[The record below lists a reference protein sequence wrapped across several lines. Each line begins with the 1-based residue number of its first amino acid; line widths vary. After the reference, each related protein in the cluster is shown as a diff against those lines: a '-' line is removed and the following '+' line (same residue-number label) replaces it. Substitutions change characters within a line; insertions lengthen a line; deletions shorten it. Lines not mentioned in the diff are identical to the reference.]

1 MCFALGKPYH
11 IWGHHSPASL
21 RCFGKE
27 KFEKKLQDPE
37 LRTKL
42 AEKMATKPSSAR
54 GNQTSER
61 TNVQS
66 QQSRNQQGER
76 LTQSRQGS
84 MVSDQQMQQ
93 AQVQHMAE
101 MSRKYSYPVGH
112 HGQQYYIGMQSELV
126 PPLQLYNSAQNSSQ
140 FYQPQ
145 GQQTMQRTAQV
156 SQTMGPG
163 FGGEAPQI
171 QYLHHPQG
179 TSPMVLQVSPQSQI
193 FRNVDTRQMPSV
205 SEQGMMSIGAQA
217 GNLTQS
223 PDRYSGSDS
232 SSANTAVRSQP
243 SRMEWHC

>member
-11 IWGHHSPASL
+11 IWGHHSPA

-93 AQVQHMAE
+93 AQMQHMAE
-101 MSRKYSYPVGH
+101 MSRKYSYPVGQ

-126 PPLQLYNSAQNSSQ
+126 PPWQLYNSAQNSSQ

-145 GQQTMQRTAQV
+145 GQQTMQRTA
-156 SQTMGPG
+156 
-163 FGGEAPQI
+163 
-171 QYLHHPQG
+171 
-179 TSPMVLQVSPQSQI
+179 
-193 FRNVDTRQMPSV
+193 
-205 SEQGMMSIGAQA
+205 
-217 GNLTQS
+217 
-223 PDRYSGSDS
+223 
-232 SSANTAVRSQP
+232 
-243 SRMEWHC
+243 